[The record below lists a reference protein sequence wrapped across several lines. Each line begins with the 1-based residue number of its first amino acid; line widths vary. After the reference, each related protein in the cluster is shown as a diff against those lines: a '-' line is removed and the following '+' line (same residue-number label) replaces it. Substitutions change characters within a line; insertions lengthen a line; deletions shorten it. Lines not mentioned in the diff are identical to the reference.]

1 MAQVEGIKYF
11 HDLKVRSSGAD
22 IFVEVNIHVQPGMTT
37 EEAHEIATAVEKQLS
52 LKIPRAHVHVHIEP
66 EAHKE

>member
-1 MAQVEGIKYF
+1 M
-11 HDLKVRSSGAD
+11 RSSGAD
-22 IFVEVNIHVQPGMTT
+22 IFVEVNIHVPPGMTT

-66 EAHKE
+66 EAHVD